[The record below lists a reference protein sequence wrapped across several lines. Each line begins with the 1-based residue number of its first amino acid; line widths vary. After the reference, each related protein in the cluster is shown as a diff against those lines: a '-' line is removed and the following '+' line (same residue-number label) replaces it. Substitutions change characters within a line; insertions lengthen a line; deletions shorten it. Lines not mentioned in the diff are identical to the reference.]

1 MTHPPHILVI
11 AGSTRQG
18 RNGDKVVRWLMS
30 RLEARSDATFEL
42 ADLRELALPFF
53 DAPAGPAYGPVAAEA
68 RSWAA
73 RVANADGFIVVTPE
87 YNHGYPAPLKNALDH
102 LYHEWAHKPA
112 AIVTYGGVAGG
123 YRAAEQLRQVLVEL
137 KMVPV
142 REQVG
147 VPAIRAAFDDA
158 GEPRDAALE
167 GALDAMMA
175 ELLWWAAILVP
186 AGTAAGGA
194 GWGRW
199 SGCLSVHNTAR
210 RLDHHTA

>member
-1 MTHPPHILVI
+1 MKRFPQILVI
-11 AGSTRQG
+11 LGSTRLG
-18 RNGDKVVRWLMS
+18 RQGDKVIRWLMR
-30 RLEARSDATFEL
+30 RLETRSDATVEL

-53 DAPAGPAYGPVAAEA
+53 DAPARSAYGPVAAEA
-68 RSWAA
+68 HGWAA

-112 AIVTYGGVAGG
+112 AIVTYGGRAGG

-137 KMVPV
+137 KMVRV

-147 VPAIRAAFDDA
+147 VPAVWAAFDDA

-167 GALDAMMA
+167 GALEAMMA
-175 ELLWWAAILVP
+175 ELLWWAALLVP
-186 AGTAAGGA
+186 ARGRPQGALGGDAGA
-194 GWGRW
+194 
-199 SGCLSVHNTAR
+199 VA
-210 RLDHHTA
+210 